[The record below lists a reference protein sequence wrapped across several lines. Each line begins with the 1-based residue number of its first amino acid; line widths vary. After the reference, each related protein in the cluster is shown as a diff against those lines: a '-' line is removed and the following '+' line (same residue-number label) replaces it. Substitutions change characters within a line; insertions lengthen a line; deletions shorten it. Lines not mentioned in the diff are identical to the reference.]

1 MNHICF
7 RGEVIEKQNSSD
19 ENEMDV
25 TGGGMSI
32 DLELEG
38 ASIFPV
44 LREASSIEFLLFAF

>member
-1 MNHICF
+1 M
-7 RGEVIEKQNSSD
+7 IEKQNSSD